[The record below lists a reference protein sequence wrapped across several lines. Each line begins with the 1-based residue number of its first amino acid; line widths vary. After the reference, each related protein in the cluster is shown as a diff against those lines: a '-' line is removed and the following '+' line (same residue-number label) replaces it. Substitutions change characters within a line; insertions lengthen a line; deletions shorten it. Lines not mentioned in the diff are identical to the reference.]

1 MTDKE
6 FEEKY
11 GRPPVK
17 PGQHA
22 KVKVYWDR
30 VIIALVLL
38 ALLIVVVVK
47 IISAIVGAFS
57 GGDKDESSSVRQ
69 AAVSGDKAE
78 SGEDDTSSDEPENG
92 LGYELKVC
100 IDPGHG
106 GEDCGAENVEGT
118 RFEKDDTLKL
128 GLKVRDALE
137 EKGITVVMTRDT
149 DVLLALDEITDIA
162 NNANADLFVS
172 LHRNS
177 ANPEYQGFEIW
188 VSNYEPEA
196 DTLLASNIL
205 SAIDKVGITDNRNV
219 NYGFIGE
226 PQSNYHVNRCT
237 HMPSC
242 LCEMGFITNEED
254 NEYYD
259 KYMDEYAQAIAD
271 AVEKTAVE
279 LEIVDENGKR
289 LISTPYLST
298 KPQWDSKTQ
307 SFITKDEKVNKSV
320 N

>member
-38 ALLIVVVVK
+38 VLLIIVVVK

-57 GGDKDESSSVRQ
+57 GGDKDESSSVKQ
-69 AAVSGDKAE
+69 AAVSSDKAE
-78 SGEDDTSSDEPENG
+78 SGEDDTSSDEP
-92 LGYELKVC
+92 GYELKVC

-106 GEDCGAENVEGT
+106 GEDCGAENIEGT
-118 RFEKDDTLKL
+118 RFEKDDTLNL

-149 DVLLALDEITDIA
+149 DVLLSLDEITDIA

>member
-78 SGEDDTSSDEPENG
+78 SSEDDTSSDEP
-92 LGYELKVC
+92 GYELKVC

-106 GEDCGAENVEGT
+106 GEDCGAENIEGT

-149 DVLLALDEITDIA
+149 DVLLSLDEITDIA

-205 SAIDKVGITDNRNV
+205 SAIDKVGITNNRNV

>member
-1 MTDKE
+1 MKWKTMMTACLAGILAVSVLAGCGSEKKE
-6 FEEKY
+6 DAKKPLRVATNATFVPFEFKEN
-11 GRPPVK
+11 
-17 PGQHA
+17 
-22 KVKVYWDR
+22 
-30 VIIALVLL
+30 
-38 ALLIVVVVK
+38 
-47 IISAIVGAFS
+47 
-57 GGDKDESSSVRQ
+57 DES
-69 AAVSGDKAE
+69 K
-78 SGEDDTSSDEPENG
+78 
-92 LGYELKVC
+92 
-100 IDPGHG
+100 
-106 GEDCGAENVEGT
+106 
-118 RFEKDDTLKL
+118 
-128 GLKVRDALE
+128 
-137 EKGITVVMTRDT
+137 
-149 DVLLALDEITDIA
+149 
-162 NNANADLFVS
+162 
-172 LHRNS
+172 
-177 ANPEYQGFEIW
+177 EYQGFEIW

-219 NYGFIGE
+219 NYGFFGE